1 MSIRYS
7 LSVLPVLLVT
17 STLVGHV
24 PAVSAEPVYACAS
37 RYFGFMRLVKKPR
50 CRRRER
56 LVTFPGASG
65 DGGGEGNAKL
75 LARIAELE
83 SQNKALSTRIDDLQ
97 QDHQDDYLGLT
108 DRLKGLQQADD
119 TLRADVDAL
128 VTANDLLTAQVEGST
143 GGVQPIAPDK
153 IACISDL
160 STATDLI
167 FEGCNVHIRNR
178 MGMTD
183 SKDGSV
189 GVGRGT
195 GNLIIG
201 YDEDGLG
208 DKDRTGSHNVVVGG
222 EHTYSSYG
230 GLVAGYRNSLT
241 GANASVTGG
250 TFNEAQGS
258 KTSVSGGYAN
268 VAIGDSSSVS
278 GGAGNKT
285 NGIQASVSGGL
296 NNEALSDLSSVSGG
310 AGNQAAMGRYSSVS
324 GGFRNVAAGEGAIVS
339 GGFQNTAWG
348 THSSVL
354 GGQDNTAAGE
364 KESMPTT
371 P

>member
-1 MSIRYS
+1 MRIRYS

-17 STLVGHV
+17 STLVGHA

-37 RYFGFMRLVKKPR
+37 RYFGFMRLVKKPK

-65 DGGGEGNAKL
+65 DGGGEGNAAL
-75 LARIAELE
+75 RARIDALE
-83 SQNKALSTRIDDLQ
+83 TENEALRTRIDNLQ
-97 QDHQDDYLGLT
+97 EDHQDDYSRLTGRVDGLE
-108 DRLKGLQQADD
+108 QADD
-119 TLRADVDAL
+119 TLRADIDAL
-128 VTANDLLTAQVEGST
+128 EAADVLLTQQVAGST

-153 IACISDL
+153 IACISEN

-167 FEGCNVHIRNR
+167 FEGCNVHVRNG

-201 YDEDGLG
+201 YDEDGVG
-208 DKDRTGSHNVVVGG
+208 DKDRTGSHNLVVGG

-241 GANASVTGG
+241 GSNASVTGG
-250 TFNEAQGS
+250 TFNEARGPKS
-258 KTSVSGGYAN
+258 SVSGGFSN
-268 VAIGDSSSVS
+268 VASADSSSVS
-278 GGAGNKT
+278 GGAGNKA

-310 AGNQAAMGRYSSVS
+310 ASNQAAMGKYSSVS
-324 GGFRNVAAGEGAIVS
+324 GGFGNVAAGEGANVS
-339 GGFQNTAWG
+339 GGYQNTAWG
-348 THSSVL
+348 KQSSVL
-354 GGQDNTAAGE
+354 GGNDKTAAGE
-364 KESMPTT
+364 NDSLP
-371 P
+371 